1 MQDRAYSYPS
11 ARREQ
16 ASSLSSVASFA
27 LPFYV
32 HLKENSAIAFAGRLT
47 GAIGDEGR
55 MSDLKLMALDTE
67 DLDVI
72 SAYMQDSVF
81 KVGDMSFAPKQEQFS
96 LAANRFVWEQSDQRN
111 KPYERHRSA
120 LVFKRVKA
128 VRSSGIDRRKRDEV
142 LSLLAIRFEQKGEG
156 PDGTIQ
162 LALAANATIALDVEC
177 IEAQLADIGGAWETA
192 HKPRHPDAG

>member
-1 MQDRAYSYPS
+1 M
-11 ARREQ
+11 
-16 ASSLSSVASFA
+16 
-27 LPFYV
+27 
-32 HLKENSAIAFAGRLT
+32 AFAGRLT

-96 LAANRFVWEQSDQRN
+96 LAANRFVWEQSDRRN

-128 VRSSGIDRRKRDEV
+128 VRSTGIDRRKRDEV

-156 PDGTIQ
+156 PDGTIE